1 MTMQTDVKS
10 GYTGTSAL
18 IIGGRNRIKG
28 VLIAY
33 ASGGTVD
40 LYDTATSPG
49 LGQAKAFQFIAPAAA
64 GSVFVPVS
72 GEGILCNNGIYASV
86 SSATVTVIYG

>member
-1 MTMQTDVKS
+1 MMQTDVKA
-10 GYTGTSAL
+10 GYTGSTAL
-18 IIGGRNRIKG
+18 VIGGRNRIKG

-49 LGQAKAFQFIAPAAA
+49 LGQAKSFSFIAPAAA
-64 GSVFVPVS
+64 GSVFVPIP
-72 GEGILCNNGIYASV
+72 GEGILCNNGIYATL